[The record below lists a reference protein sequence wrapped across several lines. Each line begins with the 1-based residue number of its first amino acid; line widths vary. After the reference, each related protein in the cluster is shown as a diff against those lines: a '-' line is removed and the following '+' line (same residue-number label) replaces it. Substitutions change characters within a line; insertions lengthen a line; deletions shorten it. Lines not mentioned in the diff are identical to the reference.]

1 MATFVYNSSNVTVTS
16 CNGVEINTPQTTHAA
31 SNVIGAQVGI
41 TSMNASDLD
50 AVLLNPVELKFSFN
64 TVVNGSSYRCVYWNF
79 SDP

>member
-1 MATFVYNSSNVTVTS
+1 MGIFVYNSSNVTVTK
-16 CNGVEINTPQTTHAA
+16 CNGEEINTPQTTHAA

-41 TSMNASDLD
+41 TNSNASDLD
-50 AVLLNPVELKFSFN
+50 PMLLNPVELNFRFN

>member
-1 MATFVYNSSNVTVTS
+1 MGTFVYKSSNVTVTK
-16 CNGVEINTPQTTHAA
+16 CNGEEINSPQTTHAA

-41 TSMNASDLD
+41 TNGNSNLD
-50 AVLLNPVELKFSFN
+50 TLLLNPVELNFRFN